1 MMRARCLRPPMAR
14 MPASEIMIAK
24 EQGLNP
30 STIPARRTV
39 GSVHRD
45 AAAAVF
51 DSTAVPVTGMLITGL
66 SGSSQRIWT
75 CFENSPGSM
84 ALSETESVAADDGS
98 MRIDESA
105 ASAPQQPFTCETVTG
120 DGEALWSSID
130 FEALSP
136 AAISPNATPSGGTAS
151 RGADKVE
158 SIGKQHRQQKT
169 TILFMFCFSRVER
182 VETCRTFEKLRRLKK
197 LAPLPLRLSSA
208 SRNRDYCLLLCFLYL
223 GAPPPDP

>member
-1 MMRARCLRPPMAR
+1 MM
-14 MPASEIMIAK
+14 AK
-24 EQGLNP
+24 EQGFNP

-75 CFENSPGSM
+75 CLENSPGSM
-84 ALSETESVAADDGS
+84 ALSETERVAEDDGLI
-98 MRIDESA
+98 RIDESA
-105 ASAPQQPFTCETVTG
+105 AYAPQQPFTCETVTG
-120 DGEALWSSID
+120 DGEALRSSID
-130 FEALSP
+130 FDAVSP
-136 AAISPNATPSGGTAS
+136 AAISPNATPSGGTAR

-169 TILFMFCFSRVER
+169 TILLMF
-182 VETCRTFEKLRRLKK
+182 
-197 LAPLPLRLSSA
+197 LP
-208 SRNRDYCLLLCFLYL
+208 
-223 GAPPPDP
+223 

>member
-1 MMRARCLRPPMAR
+1 MMRARRLRPPMAR

-120 DGEALWSSID
+120 DGEALRSSID

-136 AAISPNATPSGGTAS
+136 AAISPNATPSGGMVRSEERRVGKECRS
-151 RGADKVE
+151 RW
-158 SIGKQHRQQKT
+158 SPYH
-169 TILFMFCFSRVER
+169 
-182 VETCRTFEKLRRLKK
+182 
-197 LAPLPLRLSSA
+197 
-208 SRNRDYCLLLCFLYL
+208 
-223 GAPPPDP
+223 